1 MQDPQF
7 LPAIAAFF
15 SAYAPLLAALTA
27 FGITYFSIPAIIRL
41 SLVKRLYDMPDA
53 RKVHNSRIGALG
65 GVGIFGG
72 MLFSF
77 VFFTF
82 HLPNPA
88 LNSIIAALLVLFVT
102 GVKDDIFPM
111 VPYKKFLGQ
120 LVAVGIVTIQGGVR
134 LQSLYG
140 IWGIWGLP
148 DWMSIALSAFFFLA
162 IINSFNFIDGING
175 LAAGIGVVVTLTFAY
190 WFFQMDETLF
200 LILSLSLAGALLA
213 FLPYNLVRAKIF
225 MGDSGAMVLGFLSAV
240 LTVYFIQVSAQFT
253 PVIFE
258 NIEAM
263 AFAFA
268 ILIVP
273 IFDTLRVVFIRVVV
287 LRRSPFAADRNH
299 IHHALLDAGQS
310 HFQAAITLYATNLF
324 FIVLALLYNFWGL
337 PAKFQVVL
345 HIIGALGLS
354 QIPFIIKHKKKHAKQ
369 QRVA

>member
-1 MQDPQF
+1 
-7 LPAIAAFF
+7 
-15 SAYAPLLAALTA
+15 
-27 FGITYFSIPAIIRL
+27 
-41 SLVKRLYDMPDA
+41 VKKLYDVPDS
-53 RKVHNSRIGALG
+53 RKQHPQRIAALG
-65 GVGIFGG
+65 GVAIFGG

-120 LVAVGIVTIQGGVR
+120 LIAVLIVTLQGDVR
-134 LQSLYG
+134 LKSLYG
-140 IWGIWGLP
+140 IAGIWGLP
-148 DWMSIALSAFFFLA
+148 DWLSILLTGFFFLA

-175 LAAGIGVVVTLTFAY
+175 LAAGIGIIVCCTFGWY
-190 WFFQMDETLF
+190 FKIMDEPLF

-213 FLPYNLVRAKIF
+213 FLPYNLIRARIF

-240 LTVYFIQVSAQFT
+240 LTVYFIQRSEQFR

-268 ILIVP
+268 VLIIP
-273 IFDTLRVVFIRVVV
+273 IFDTLRVVFIRVFI
-287 LRRSPFAADRNH
+287 LKRSPFAADRNH
-299 IHHALLDAGQS
+299 VHHALLDIGLSHLGAAG
-310 HFQAAITLYATNLF
+310 TLFLLNVV
-324 FIVLALLYNFWGL
+324 FIGLALLGNAL
-337 PAKFQVVL
+337 HVPAKFQMAGFL
-345 HIIGALGLS
+345 LLALLLS
-354 QIPFIIKHKKKHAKQ
+354 QIPFLIKNRKKHAGN
-369 QRVA
+369 VA